1 VVLGNLGE
9 QELTVTLQ
17 DRKQLRENGSS
28 HALIIVELAMAT
40 TGPATKAASAQTIL
54 LSLMWLQVETSFS
67 CGFSQHSQQS

>member
-1 VVLGNLGE
+1 
-9 QELTVTLQ
+9 LTVTLQ

-40 TGPATKAASAQTIL
+40 TGPATKAASTQTIL